1 MNNPSIVAHQVHAPA
16 NRNAIY
22 RKVAIRVIPFLMLCY
37 VAAYLDR
44 INIGFA
50 KLQMLDDLGFSNAI
64 YGLGAGLFFIGYL
77 IFEVPSNLYMMKVG
91 AKKTICRI
99 MILWSLISASFAFVE
114 TPTQFYVM
122 RFLLGA
128 AEAGFYPGVM
138 LYLTLWFPASHRAK
152 IIALFV
158 SAVPLSGMIG
168 APLSGAILESTHGMS
183 SMAGWQWLFIL
194 EAIPSLLLGLLCLK
208 CLVDKPEHAT
218 WLSDSERALV
228 VDELAAERQRTA
240 NDAATHSVLATFKDK
255 RVWVM
260 VLICF
265 CQAVCSYGIS
275 FWLPT
280 LVQQLH
286 VGDMRS
292 VGYLTA
298 IPFTVALVIMNLV
311 ARSSDHS
318 RERRWHLAV
327 PFLCVALGL
336 VASTF
341 FNSSLGIALFCLSI
355 AAAGAYTTT
364 AMLFAIPGLFLSG
377 VGMAAGIALIN
388 CLGGLGGFLSPYIV
402 GLVKDATGSTDN
414 GIYAISA
421 IAVIG
426 ALVALTLPKK
436 WVNR

>member
-1 MNNPSIVAHQVHAPA
+1 MTDLTLAGHPSASVAS
-16 NRNAIY
+16 RNAIY
-22 RKVAIRVIPFLMLCY
+22 RKIAIRVIPFLMLCY

-50 KLQMLDDLGFSNAI
+50 KLQMLDTLGFSNAV

-99 MILWSLISASFAFVE
+99 MILWGIISASFAFVN
-114 TPTQFYVM
+114 TPMQFYVM

-138 LYLTLWFPASHRAK
+138 LYLTFWFPASHRGK

-168 APLSGAILESTHGMS
+168 APLSGAILQATHGMHGF
-183 SMAGWQWLFIL
+183 AGWQWMFLL
-194 EAIPSLLLGLLCLK
+194 EAIPSVILGLLCLK
-208 CLVDKPEHAT
+208 WLADRPEDAT
-218 WLSDSERALV
+218 WLTDEQRSLVVAELSAERAL
-228 VDELAAERQRTA
+228 TA
-240 NDAATHSVLATFKDK
+240 NDPCTHSLAATLKDP

-260 VLICF
+260 VVICF
-265 CQAVCSYGIS
+265 CQAICSYGLS

-286 VGDMRS
+286 AGDMRA
-292 VGYLTA
+292 VGFYTA
-298 IPFTVALVIMNLV
+298 IPFTVALVVMNLV
-311 ARSSDHS
+311 GRSSDKM
-318 RERRWHLAV
+318 RERRWHLAI
-327 PFLCVALGL
+327 PFLCVGLGL
-336 VASTF
+336 VSSTLL
-341 FNSSLGIALFCLSI
+341 STSLGMALVCLSI

-364 AMLFAIPGLFLSG
+364 ALLFSIPGLFLSG

-388 CLGGLGGFLSPYIV
+388 CLGGLGGFLSPYLV
-402 GLVKDATGSTDN
+402 GLVKDATGSTDY
-414 GIYAISA
+414 GVYAISV

-426 ALVALTLPKK
+426 AMVALSLPKK
-436 WVNR
+436 LVNR

>member
-1 MNNPSIVAHQVHAPA
+1 MNNPTLAALALPS
-16 NRNAIY
+16 RNAIY
-22 RKVAIRVIPFLMLCY
+22 RKVTIRIIPFLMLCY

-50 KLQMLDDLGFSNAI
+50 KLQMLDALGFSNAM
-64 YGLGAGLFFIGYL
+64 YGLGAGLFFIGYM

-91 AKKTICRI
+91 AKRTICRI
-99 MILWSLISASFAFVE
+99 MIIWGVISASFAFVE
-114 TPTQFYVM
+114 TPTQFYVL

-168 APLSGAILESTHGMS
+168 APLSGAILQSTQGMHG
-183 SMAGWQWLFIL
+183 MAGWQWLFIL
-194 EAIPSLLLGLLCLK
+194 EAIPSVLLGLLCLK
-208 CLVDKPEHAT
+208 CLVDKPECAT
-218 WLSDSERALV
+218 WLREDERSLV
-228 VDELAAERQRTA
+228 VSELAADRQCSA
-240 NDAATHSVLATFKDK
+240 YDPSSHSVLSTFRDK

-265 CQAVCSYGIS
+265 CQAMCSYGIS

-280 LVQQLH
+280 LVQQIQT
-286 VGDMRS
+286 GDALS

-298 IPFTVALVIMNLV
+298 IPFTVALMVMNLV
-311 ARSSDHS
+311 GRNSDRL

-327 PFLCVALGL
+327 PFLCVGLGL

-341 FNSSLGIALFCLSI
+341 FSTSLGMAMFCLSI

-364 AMLFAIPGLFLSG
+364 VLLFTIPGLFLSG

-388 CLGGLGGFLSPYIV
+388 CLGGLGGFLSPYLV
-402 GLVKDATGSTDN
+402 GLVKDATGSTDY
-414 GIYAISA
+414 GVFAISA
-421 IAVIG
+421 FAVIG
-426 ALVALTLPKK
+426 ALVALTLPKHL
-436 WVNR
+436 VNR